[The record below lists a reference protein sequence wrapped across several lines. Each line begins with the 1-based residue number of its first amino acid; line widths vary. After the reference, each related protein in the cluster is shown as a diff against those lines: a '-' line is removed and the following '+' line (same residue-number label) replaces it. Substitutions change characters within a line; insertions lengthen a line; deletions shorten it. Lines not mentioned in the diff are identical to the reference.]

1 MQTPPECA
9 LIGGWATHSSDL
21 VHWFSIWAESSWGSQ
36 RAEVIY
42 ARTARRTVEFPVI
55 SCKCYLLFNNVRT
68 ARCTVEFPVMCGES
82 F

>member
-1 MQTPPECA
+1 MLGDVLPTLIRLNEYSQFSKQTPPECA
-9 LIGGWATHSSDL
+9 LIGRWATHSSDL

-42 ARTARRTVEFPVI
+42 ARTARRTVEFPVM
-55 SCKCYLLFNNVRT
+55 Y
-68 ARCTVEFPVMCGES
+68 GDS